1 MKNVN
6 WKAWLLMDYKEIKFS
21 YIIHHPQLILA
32 SLKKSVKYAE
42 QNWVSRG
49 RSMHCICFWFS
60 RDATVSHPHFSHL
73 LNDVSWNPSKKDS
86 MYVRSV
92 SLAWAR
98 IEISWANV
106 FNFVLVPEL
115 LWVIHAKIISIS
127 TKLKIKSCLFLTL
140 YWVTSLKYRW

>member
-73 LNDVSWNPSKKDS
+73 LNDVSWNPSKKTVC
-86 MYVRSV
+86 MLGLFLLPKQVQN
-92 SLAWAR
+92 
-98 IEISWANV
+98 SWANV

-115 LWVIHAKIISIS
+115 LWVIHTKIISIS
-127 TKLKIKSCLFLTL
+127 TKLKIKSCIFLTL
-140 YWVTSLKYRW
+140 SWVTSLKYRW